1 MSVMRGIMRSGPRGS
16 FDAQVRERKAAAVLR
31 ALIFWGLAALAALL
45 LPQWQRWQLLEEQA
59 RDAVMARAVV
69 RAGPPHAQIV
79 LVDLSEDALAAL
91 GGWPLSR
98 NVVADL
104 VEELLGPLAARA
116 VGLDMVFPEPGDPLG
131 DARLASLAQNA
142 PLVLAQALD
151 LDVQA
156 YPTQVGELVA
166 RPMATQALA
175 AHWAAVPSG
184 GYVANHMGLRQAH
197 CVGHIAVRPDG
208 DGVLRRLAP
217 LVRTARGDVPMLAAA
232 LALCGGGGGSGESV
246 GGGAAHG
253 AAADGSARVGAPR
266 AQDAPGG
273 ARRASFWRLPYA
285 LPYERF
291 DTVDAAQ
298 VLAGAVARERVA
310 GRYVLVGSSALGL
323 SDYVATPLQARTPGV
338 LVHAQALAEWLD
350 HGMPRPDRRGALWSA
365 GAVAVACALLWWAW
379 RRNQWWAWGGWVL
392 GCALWWAAL
401 VPLFAARV
409 FALALL
415 PPAVGGLALA
425 GATLWQF
432 KLVRDTKRRALETLG
447 HYVARPVLDEL
458 FANGL
463 ERNLQPRLCEITVL
477 VVDMQGYTRLTHEL
491 ALQEAAALTQ
501 GFLELI
507 TQPVVEHRG
516 TLDRYTGDGL
526 IAFWGAPLADARH
539 ADAAL
544 ACVQALR
551 ARLAAWNHSRAA
563 AGLAPCAMR
572 MGVESGWALVG
583 DWGSSVRSVYTAVGT
598 CINTASRLQ
607 ELARDLHADL
617 AIGPQTARL
626 AHTPL
631 QPLAEVQ
638 IRGLPGM
645 TVVYTLD
652 AAHSVETVAVE
663 STGRD
668 DGDFAR

>member
-1 MSVMRGIMRSGPRGS
+1 MRSGPHGS
-16 FDAQVRERKAAAVLR
+16 LDAQVRERKGAAVLR
-31 ALIFWGLAALAALL
+31 ALIFWGVAALATLL

-59 RDAVMARAVV
+59 RDAVMALAVL

-79 LVDLSEDALAAL
+79 LVDLSEEALAAL

-98 NVVADL
+98 NVLADL
-104 VEELLGPLAARA
+104 VEELLGPLGARA

-131 DARLASLAQNA
+131 DARLASLARHA

-166 RPMATQALA
+166 RPTAAAALA
-175 AHWAAVPSG
+175 AHWAPVPSG
-184 GYVANHMGLRQAH
+184 GFVANHAGLRQAR
-197 CVGHIAVRPDG
+197 CVGHIAARPDG

-217 LVRTARGDVPMLAAA
+217 LVRTTRGDVPMLAAA
-232 LALCGGGGGSGESV
+232 LALCGREGESV
-246 GGGAAHG
+246 GGAAALG
-253 AAADGSARVGAPR
+253 GAADGSARVGAPGTQGAR
-266 AQDAPGG
+266 GG
-273 ARRASFWRLPYA
+273 APRASFWRLPYA

-291 DTVDAAQ
+291 DTVNAAD
-298 VLAGAVARERVA
+298 VLAGRVAREHVA

-338 LVHAQALAEWLD
+338 LVHAQALAEWLG
-350 HGMPRPDRRGALWSA
+350 HGMPQPDGRGAVWSA
-365 GAVAVACALLWWAW
+365 GAVAVACVLLWWAW
-379 RRNQWWAWGGWVL
+379 RRNQWWAWGGWLFLCVL
-392 GCALWWAAL
+392 WGAAL
-401 VPLFAARV
+401 VPLFTARV

-415 PPAVGGLALA
+415 PLTVVGLALA

-477 VVDMQGYTRLTHEL
+477 VVDMQGYTRLTHDL
-491 ALQEAAALTQ
+491 PLQEAAALTQ

-526 IAFWGAPLADARH
+526 IAFWGAPLAHARH

-551 ARLAAWNHSRAA
+551 ARLAAWNRSRAA

-607 ELARDLHADL
+607 ELARDLHVDL

-652 AAHSVETVAVE
+652 AAHAAKAVALE
-663 STGRD
+663 NAGRS
-668 DGDFAR
+668 DGDFAG

>member
-1 MSVMRGIMRSGPRGS
+1 MRSGPRGS
-16 FDAQVRERKAAAVLR
+16 LDAQVRERRGAAVLR

-91 GGWPLSR
+91 GGWPLNR

-104 VEELLGPLAARA
+104 VEELLGPLGARA

-131 DARLASLAQNA
+131 DARLASLAQHA

-156 YPTQVGELVA
+156 YPTQVGALVA
-166 RPMATQALA
+166 QPMATAALA
-175 AHWAAVPSG
+175 AHWAPVPSG
-184 GYVANHMGLRQAH
+184 GFVANHAGLRQAR

-232 LALCGGGGGSGESV
+232 LALCGGGAESV
-246 GGGAAHG
+246 GGGAAQG
-253 AAADGSARVGAPR
+253 GTAQGGAADGSARVGAPG
-266 AQDAPGG
+266 AQGARGG

-285 LPYERF
+285 LPYARF
-291 DTVDAAQ
+291 DTVDAAD

-350 HGMPRPDRRGALWSA
+350 HGMPVPDRRAAVWSA
-365 GAVAVACALLWWAW
+365 AAVALACALLWWAW
-379 RRNQWWAWGGWVL
+379 RRNQWWAWGGWLL
-392 GCALWWAAL
+392 GSALWWAAL

-447 HYVARPVLDEL
+447 HYVAKPVLEEL

-491 ALQEAAALTQ
+491 ALAEAAALTQ

-507 TQPVVEHRG
+507 TQPVMEHRG

-551 ARLAAWNHSRAA
+551 ARLAAWNRSRAA

-607 ELARDLHADL
+607 ELARDLHVDL

-631 QPLAEVQ
+631 HALAQVQ
-638 IRGLPGM
+638 IRGLPGL
-645 TVVYTLD
+645 TRVYSLG
-652 AAHSVETVAVE
+652 AAPAAEAVAIE
-663 STGRD
+663 AAGRG
-668 DGDFAR
+668 DGDFAG